1 MRRIDRES
9 AIYKCKKVQEREHKE
24 RRNLAAK
31 DTWEISTVIEGGE
44 LRKGCF
50 SSVFELLQLWYS
62 IQGSADKLAITVSV
76 DGPSSLFLHRDMAK
90 VFSPVKSAPTIKQVQ
105 GENHD

>member
-1 MRRIDRES
+1 VSRTNRES
-9 AIYKCKKVQEREHKE
+9 VIYKCNKVQEREHKE

-44 LRKGCF
+44 LRKGCY

-62 IQGSADKLAITVSV
+62 VLGSADKLTITVTV

-90 VFSPVKSAPTIKQVQ
+90 VFSPVKLAPTIKRV
-105 GENHD
+105 